1 MSPIF
6 QNLKVNLGLKEKEK
20 YAWPSMFALLFLIIF
35 PFISGDLI
43 DHIGLTV
50 FLSWP
55 LGFWIGGANLFGK
68 IAQRNFE
75 ERFDDAY
82 YQIESKTKEL
92 SKKKNLNTKQVDK
105 IIKNLE
111 TDFFDYEDVLS
122 ILGFTEDCINHK
134 NNLKKKVK
142 YAVPDIK
149 VTKKPREV
157 LYFRTHVSWSQGS
170 PDNNVFKDLGHLY
183 LSNKRFVFIGF
194 NKSYSI
200 NFSRIT
206 NVENGYDYFQVCK
219 TAGKNDIFYLTNE
232 SSIKYLSFLFDEFN

>member
-6 QNLKVNLGLKEKEK
+6 QNLKVNLGLKEKER

-55 LGFWIGGANLFGK
+55 LGFWIGGTNLFGK

-75 ERFDDAY
+75 GRFDDAY
-82 YQIESKTKEL
+82 FQIESKTKEL

-122 ILGFTEDCINHK
+122 ILGFTEDSINHK

-149 VTKKPREV
+149 VTKKIREV

-206 NVENGYDYFQVCK
+206 NVETGYDYFQVCK

>member
-82 YQIESKTKEL
+82 YQI
-92 SKKKNLNTKQVDK
+92 
-105 IIKNLE
+105 
-111 TDFFDYEDVLS
+111 
-122 ILGFTEDCINHK
+122 
-134 NNLKKKVK
+134 
-142 YAVPDIK
+142 
-149 VTKKPREV
+149 
-157 LYFRTHVSWSQGS
+157 
-170 PDNNVFKDLGHLY
+170 
-183 LSNKRFVFIGF
+183 
-194 NKSYSI
+194 
-200 NFSRIT
+200 
-206 NVENGYDYFQVCK
+206 
-219 TAGKNDIFYLTNE
+219 
-232 SSIKYLSFLFDEFN
+232 

>member
-1 MSPIF
+1 M
-6 QNLKVNLGLKEKEK
+6 
-20 YAWPSMFALLFLIIF
+20 ALYVCASFLIIF

-55 LGFWIGGANLFGK
+55 LGFWIGGANLLGK

-75 ERFDDAY
+75 ESFDDAY

-122 ILGFTEDCINHK
+122 ILGFTEDSINYK
-134 NNLKKKVK
+134 NNLKKKFK
-142 YAVPDIK
+142 YEVPDIK
-149 VTKKPREV
+149 VTKKTREV

-183 LSNKRFVFIGF
+183 LSDKRFVFIGF

-219 TAGKNDIFYLTNE
+219 TAGKNDIFYFTNE